1 MKYII
6 IIFIALFVG
15 CVSNDPEEKFENLLH
30 ENLLHEESPSYKY
43 LAYKSVTKEDYEQQ
57 EEC

>member
-6 IIFIALFVG
+6 ITSIVLFMG
-15 CVSNDPEEKFENLLH
+15 CVSDNPEEKF

-43 LAYKSVTKEDYEQQ
+43 LAYKSVTKEDYEDN